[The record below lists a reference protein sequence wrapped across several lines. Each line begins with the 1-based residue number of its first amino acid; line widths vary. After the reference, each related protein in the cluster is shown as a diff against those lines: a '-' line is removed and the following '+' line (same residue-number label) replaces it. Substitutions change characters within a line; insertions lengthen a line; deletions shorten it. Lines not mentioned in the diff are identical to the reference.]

1 MLSRIWIVNH
11 QVDVTEEVV
20 VKVAAVE
27 AEAEEEG
34 DGNKKSFT
42 SKHLYYYR
50 CYHTVLTSYLLALY
64 YSINH
69 YVMHRLHCVLFYIY
83 YLRTPISSTSSKSLT
98 IYILLKAYFFQL
110 SQDIAD

>member
-1 MLSRIWIVNH
+1 MLLRNWMVNH

-42 SKHLYYYR
+42 S
-50 CYHTVLTSYLLALY
+50 
-64 YSINH
+64 N
-69 YVMHRLHCVLFYIY
+69 
-83 YLRTPISSTSSKSLT
+83 
-98 IYILLKAYFFQL
+98 IYI
-110 SQDIAD
+110 II

>member
-1 MLSRIWIVNH
+1 MLSRNWIVNH

-42 SKHLYYYR
+42 SKHLYYFR

-64 YSINH
+64 YSTNLLCDASSALRIILHLLPAYSYIIN
-69 YVMHRLHCVLFYIY
+69 I
-83 YLRTPISSTSSKSLT
+83 I
-98 IYILLKAYFFQL
+98 
-110 SQDIAD
+110 

>member
-1 MLSRIWIVNH
+1 MLSRNWIVNH

-50 CYHTVLTSYLLALY
+50 SCYHTVLTSYLLALY
-64 YSINH
+64 YSINLLCDASSAL
-69 YVMHRLHCVLFYIY
+69 RIILHLLPAYSYIINIIKIPNY
-83 YLRTPISSTSSKSLT
+83 
-98 IYILLKAYFFQL
+98 
-110 SQDIAD
+110 

>member
-1 MLSRIWIVNH
+1 MLSRNWIVNH

-50 CYHTVLTSYLLALY
+50 YHTVLTSYLLALY
-64 YSINH
+64 YSINLLCDASSAL
-69 YVMHRLHCVLFYIY
+69 RIILHLLPAYSYI
-83 YLRTPISSTSSKSLT
+83 IN
-98 IYILLKAYFFQL
+98 II
-110 SQDIAD
+110 

>member
-1 MLSRIWIVNH
+1 MEDINEEAPSDGASSSQGEDLS
-11 QVDVTEEVV
+11 DP
-20 VKVAAVE
+20 E

-64 YSINH
+64 YSINLLCDASSAL
-69 YVMHRLHCVLFYIY
+69 RIILHLLPAYSYI
-83 YLRTPISSTSSKSLT
+83 IN
-98 IYILLKAYFFQL
+98 II
-110 SQDIAD
+110 